1 MLSVVVGGARS
12 GKSTFAVEAGRRSG
26 RAVTFVATA
35 EPFDDDLALRIA
47 HHRLERP
54 DWPTVE
60 EPVDIATVLNH
71 LPADGFAIV
80 DCLTVWVGNL
90 FHHMPAADTRN
101 QVYDALVEVLERR
114 RHELDVMVVTNEVG
128 CGLHPDTA
136 LGRQYRDELGRL
148 NQRVCAIA
156 DSSLLLVA
164 GRALALV
171 DPWTVWP

>member
-1 MLSVVVGGARS
+1 MLGVVVGGARS
-12 GKSTFAVEAGRRSG
+12 GKSTFAVDAGRRSG

-35 EPFDDDLALRIA
+35 EPFDDDLAIRIA

-60 EPVDIATVLNH
+60 EPLDIATVVNH
-71 LPADGFAIV
+71 LPDQGFVIV

-90 FHHMPAADTRN
+90 FHHVPDANARGRYYDT
-101 QVYDALVEVLERR
+101 LVEVLERR
-114 RHELDVMVVTNEVG
+114 RHELDVMMVTNEVG
-128 CGLHPDTA
+128 WGIHPDTA
-136 LGRQYRDELGRL
+136 LGREYRDELGRL

-156 DSSLLLVA
+156 DRSLLLVA
-164 GRALALV
+164 GRAVPLV